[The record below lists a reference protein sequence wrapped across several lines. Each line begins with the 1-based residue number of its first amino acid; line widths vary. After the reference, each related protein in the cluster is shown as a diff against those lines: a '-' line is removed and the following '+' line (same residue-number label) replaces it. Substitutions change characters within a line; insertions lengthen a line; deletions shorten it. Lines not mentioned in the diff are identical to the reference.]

1 MVKGKF
7 PVYETHKVAKKM
19 GCFNCCTD
27 LTKEKHELSKF
38 AAGDGKYCV
47 KCPNCGYSTWYD
59 IKREVNKRR
68 KDGDKI

>member
-1 MVKGKF
+1 
-7 PVYETHKVAKKM
+7 M